1 MDINIQRLKSEFE
14 QISRF
19 GALAGGGLTRLAFS
33 REDKEARDF
42 LILLLQKENFKI
54 KIDDTGNIFAKFSG
68 VNNPDLPPVSAGS
81 HIDSVPQGGF
91 YDGTL
96 GVMAALEAIRT
107 VRDSGEKLARPLEL
121 IVFVCEESSR
131 FKMATVGS
139 KIISGKLSR
148 QRLGELKDK
157 DGISLFDAMQSFGLN
172 PANLKSCILPK
183 SSFHSYIELHIEQGP
198 VLQRCG
204 IPVGIVT
211 GIAAPVRYELRIEG
225 RADHSGATPMDMR
238 CDALACASEIVLSAE
253 RIAKESKTT
262 VATTGYANAI
272 PGVLNVIPGSCTLG
286 LDIRDIDEDALR
298 AADDKI
304 CAAIDEICARRGCRF
319 ELKNLIKDRPVKL
332 SEEMIDLLE
341 SCAGELKIPS
351 LRLPSGAGHDAMN
364 MTELADRVGMLFV
377 PCKDGISHNVNESIN
392 WHDAFAA
399 TKVLA
404 AAMLSL
410 AKK

>member
-1 MDINIQRLKSEFE
+1 MQKKSRLNFFYLKDLRAPAANILKQDALSIGAELACNE
-14 QISRF
+14 GVILGRDDTNAVLIANDRQIEV
-19 GALAGGGLTRLAFS
+19 LAQ
-33 REDKEARDF
+33 KEA
-42 LILLLQKENFKI
+42 LQ
-54 KIDDTGNIFAKFSG
+54 D
-68 VNNPDLPPVSAGS
+68 
-81 HIDSVPQGGF
+81 
-91 YDGTL
+91 
-96 GVMAALEAIRT
+96 
-107 VRDSGEKLARPLEL
+107 
-121 IVFVCEESSR
+121 
-131 FKMATVGS
+131 
-139 KIISGKLSR
+139 
-148 QRLGELKDK
+148 
-157 DGISLFDAMQSFGLN
+157 FGLN
-172 PANLKSCILPK
+172 PTNLKSCVLPK

-198 VLQRCG
+198 VLQRRG

-238 CDALACASEIVLSAE
+238 CDALTCASEIVLSAE
-253 RIAKESKTT
+253 RIAKEGKTT

-304 CAAIDEICARRGCRF
+304 CAAIDEICARRGCKF

-364 MTELADRVGMLFV
+364 MTELAGRVGMLFV

-404 AAMLSL
+404 AAMLNL

>member
-1 MDINIQRLKSEFE
+1 M
-14 QISRF
+14 
-19 GALAGGGLTRLAFS
+19 
-33 REDKEARDF
+33 
-42 LILLLQKENFKI
+42 
-54 KIDDTGNIFAKFSG
+54 
-68 VNNPDLPPVSAGS
+68 
-81 HIDSVPQGGF
+81 PQGGF

-96 GVMAALEAIRT
+96 GVMAALEAIRA
-107 VRDSGEKLARPLEL
+107 VRDSGEELARPLEL

-139 KIISGKLSR
+139 KIISGKLS
-148 QRLGELKDK
+148 QKRLGELKDK
-157 DGISLFDAMQSFGLN
+157 DGISLFDAMQAFGLN
-172 PANLKSCILPK
+172 PANLKSCVLPK

-198 VLQRCG
+198 VLQRRG
-204 IPVGIVT
+204 IPIGIVT

-238 CDALACASEIVLSAE
+238 CDALACASEIILSAE
-253 RIAKESKTT
+253 RIAKEGKTT

-304 CAAIDEICARRGCRF
+304 CTAIDEICARRGCRF

-332 SEEMIDLLE
+332 NGEMIALLE

-392 WHDAFAA
+392 WHDAFAT

>member
-1 MDINIQRLKSEFE
+1 MDINTRRLKSEFE

-33 REDKEARDF
+33 REDKAARDF
-42 LILLLQKENFKI
+42 LLSLLQKENFKI
-54 KIDDTGNIFAKFSG
+54 KIDDAGNIFAKFSG
-68 VNNPDLPPVSAGS
+68 VSNPDLPSVSAGS

-107 VRDSGEKLARPLEL
+107 VRDSGERLARPLEL

-139 KIISGKLSR
+139 KIISGKLSQ
-148 QRLGELKDK
+148 QRLGELKDR
-157 DGISLFDAMQSFGLN
+157 DGISLFDAMQAFGLN
-172 PANLKSCILPK
+172 PANLKNCVLPK
-183 SSFHSYIELHIEQGP
+183 SSFNSYIEQGP
-198 VLQRCG
+198 VLQRRG

-253 RIAKESKTT
+253 RIAKAGKTT
-262 VATTGYANAI
+262 VATTGYANAL
-272 PGVLNVIPGSCTLG
+272 PGVLNVIPGACMLG
-286 LDIRDIDEDALR
+286 LDIRDIDEEALR
-298 AADDKI
+298 AADDQI

>member
-1 MDINIQRLKSEFE
+1 MDINTRRLKSEFE

-19 GALAGGGLTRLAFS
+19 GALSGGGLTRLAFS
-33 REDKEARDF
+33 REDKEVRDF
-42 LILLLQKENFKI
+42 LISLLQKENFKI
-54 KIDDTGNIFAKFSG
+54 KIDDTGNIFAKFGG
-68 VNNPDLPPVSAGS
+68 VQNPDLPSVSAGS

-96 GVMAALEAIRT
+96 GVMAALEAIRA

-139 KIISGKLSR
+139 KIIRGKLS
-148 QRLGELKDK
+148 QERLDELKDK
-157 DGISLFDAMQSFGLN
+157 DGISLFDAMQEFGLN
-172 PANLKSCILPK
+172 PANLKSCVLPK

-198 VLQRCG
+198 VLQRRG

-253 RIAKESKTT
+253 RIAKMGKTT
-262 VATTGYANAI
+262 VATTGYANAL
-272 PGVLNVIPGSCTLG
+272 PG
-286 LDIRDIDEDALR
+286 LDIRDIDEDALG

-304 CAAIDEICARRGCRF
+304 CAAIDEICARRGCKF

-364 MTELADRVGMLFV
+364 MTELAGRVGMLFV